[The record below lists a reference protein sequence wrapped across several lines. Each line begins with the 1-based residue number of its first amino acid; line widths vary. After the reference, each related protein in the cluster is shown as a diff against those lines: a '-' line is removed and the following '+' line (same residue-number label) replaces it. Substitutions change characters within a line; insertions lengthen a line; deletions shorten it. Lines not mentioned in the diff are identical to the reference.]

1 MKLIWALMLGILLIS
16 FASAYA
22 PKEVNQNLS
31 FSITSNNATACN
43 VTTMENEEVTILN
56 IPMTKT
62 AQTFYVTID
71 AGNITQTGEHCFNVE
86 CSDGISKTTGE
97 ECFDITS
104 NGKEK
109 PSGAVITIFIILF
122 LLLLGFM
129 TYLIIY
135 SFGHA
140 LSLDFDIIDLAWNY
154 GGFFVILGM
163 SLFEKTYLGN
173 SDIQNFLNVVID
185 VGIFTSIVAP
195 TIYFILTL
203 TIGTWMKKR
212 VKGVDF

>member
-1 MKLIWALMLGILLIS
+1 
-16 FASAYA
+16 
-22 PKEVNQNLS
+22 
-31 FSITSNNATACN
+31 
-43 VTTMENEEVTILN
+43 MENEEVTILN